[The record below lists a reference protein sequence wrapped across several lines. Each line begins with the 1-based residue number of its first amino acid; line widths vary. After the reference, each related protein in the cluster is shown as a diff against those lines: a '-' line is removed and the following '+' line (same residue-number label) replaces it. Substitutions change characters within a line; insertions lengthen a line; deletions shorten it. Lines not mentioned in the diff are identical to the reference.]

1 MSQLS
6 HLFSDPVAVYAAR
19 GAIALLFAMAAVSKA
34 RNFSIFRATLLDYEL
49 VPKPMLGVVAT
60 MVLGLEIAIAVLVWL
75 PSFAPIAMLAAA
87 TLLLTY
93 ASAIGINLLRGR
105 RDIDCGC
112 TGPAVR
118 QSLSAWLILR
128 NLGLASVAVIGINLP
143 AARALQLV
151 DIIVAVVVVMV
162 SSIIYA
168 AANQLMA
175 NSPRLDALDG
185 LMETN

>member
-1 MSQLS
+1 M
-6 HLFSDPVAVYAAR
+6 AV
-19 GAIALLFAMAAVSKA
+19 V
-34 RNFSIFRATLLDYEL
+34 
-49 VPKPMLGVVAT
+49 
-60 MVLGLEIAIAVLVWL
+60 
-75 PSFAPIAMLAAA
+75 
-87 TLLLTY
+87 
-93 ASAIGINLLRGR
+93 
-105 RDIDCGC
+105 
-112 TGPAVR
+112 
-118 QSLSAWLILR
+118 
-128 NLGLASVAVIGINLP
+128 GINLP